1 MIDPFPPS
9 LSWLDAPRPDPD
21 AAVHDAGA
29 AKPVTVEAA
38 LDALATT
45 IASAQGDASRR
56 VATYLGKDPG
66 KRSFDAIA
74 AQLTDPRLLAFLER
88 MSAAATRTRLA

>member
-9 LSWLDAPRPDPD
+9 PSWLDAPRPDPD

-88 MSAAATRTRLA
+88 MSAAATRTRPA